1 MKKSIL
7 SLTVLGLL
15 INSSSFVNA
24 ATPKKVTK
32 SQEKIDNIQP
42 AIPQQKPEA
51 QKAPIAVEVAPTQY
65 SVEITVKDI
74 PAGQQTLFIPIKID
88 TMVLDFDKV
97 ALEGLAASNILAVAS
112 SSKDKVGP
120 GIGLIK
126 LDESGLPNT
135 LTLKAL
141 LKPVG
146 EGQTSVTVTKVAN
159 EPSLPSKGL
168 VINDGV
174 TISVKTPLDLEVIE
188 KVEGAK
194 KKLVLNERKLTLD
207 IQRLS
212 QKEETIFI
220 PVIYNKS
227 VVDIDETFGHTIISQ
242 GISMKS
248 FNGSAINEDGAG
260 VELILSADAPKDFT
274 IDLDLVARK
283 AGTSKLSIAFP
294 QTGHSAIVSGPVV
307 DIVPQVLTV
316 ANTK

>member
-15 INSSSFVNA
+15 INSTTFVNA
-24 ATPKKVTK
+24 APKKVIK
-32 SQEKIDNIQP
+32 AQENIDNTQPVIIQ
-42 AIPQQKPEA
+42 KEA
-51 QKAPIAVEVAPTQY
+51 EAVKAPIAVEVAPAQY

-74 PAGQQTLFIPIKID
+74 PSGQQTLFIPIKID

-97 ALEGLAASNILAVAS
+97 ALEGLATQNILAVAS

-126 LDESGLPNT
+126 LDDTGLPSSI
-135 LTLKAL
+135 TLKAL
-141 LKPVG
+141 LKPIG
-146 EGQTSVTVTKVAN
+146 EGQTSVSVTKVAN

-174 TISVKTPLDLEVIE
+174 TVLVKTPLDLEVTE

-194 KKLVLNERKLTLD
+194 KRLVLNNRKLTLD
-207 IQRLS
+207 IQRQS

-227 VVDIDETFGHTIISQ
+227 VVDIDETFGHTVVSQ
-242 GISMKS
+242 GVSMKS
-248 FNGSAINEDGAG
+248 FNSGAINEDGAG
-260 VELILSADAPKDFT
+260 VELILSADAPKDFS

>member
-15 INSSSFVNA
+15 INSTTFVSA
-24 ATPKKVTK
+24 APKKVIK
-32 SQEKIDNIQP
+32 AQEKIDNTQPVIIQ
-42 AIPQQKPEA
+42 KEPEA
-51 QKAPIAVEVAPTQY
+51 IKAPIAVEVAPTQY
-65 SVEITVKDI
+65 SVEITVRDI

-97 ALEGLAASNILAVAS
+97 SLEGLATQNILAVAS
-112 SSKDKVGP
+112 NSKDKVGP

-126 LDESGLPNT
+126 LDETGLPNT
-135 LTLKAL
+135 ITLKAL
-141 LKPVG
+141 LKPIG
-146 EGQTSVTVTKVAN
+146 EGQTSVSLTKVAN

-174 TISVKTPLDLEVIE
+174 TVLVKTPLDLEVTEKIE
-188 KVEGAK
+188 GPK
-194 KKLVLNERKLTLD
+194 KRLVLNERKLTLD
-207 IQRLS
+207 IQRQA

-227 VVDIDETFGHTIISQ
+227 VVDIDETFGHAIVSQ
-242 GISMKS
+242 GISMKA
-248 FNGSAINEDGAG
+248 FNSGALNEDGAG
-260 VELILSADAPKDFT
+260 VEIILTADAPKDFT

-283 AGTSKLSIAFP
+283 IGTSKLSIAFP
-294 QTGHSAIVSGPVV
+294 QTGHTAIVSGPVV